1 MRIIREI
8 FEAFAPLLFTLAC
21 IIAVGGVLGGLVVFG
36 NVITANGN
44 VTGCLIESEFASSK
58 SVLIGVRDW
67 RSELR
72 LGTFATLD
80 EAVAAAAK
88 LQCKL
93 LFTNPEIQKESH

>member
-1 MRIIREI
+1 MRVFREI
-8 FEAFAPLLFTLAC
+8 FEAFAPMLFVLVC
-21 IIAVGGVLGGLVVFG
+21 IVAVGCVLGGLAVLG
-36 NVITANGN
+36 NVVTADGN
-44 VTGCLIESEFASSK
+44 VTGCLLEAEFAGSK

-67 RSELR
+67 RSDLR

-93 LFTNPEIQKESH
+93 LFTNSDTQKESH